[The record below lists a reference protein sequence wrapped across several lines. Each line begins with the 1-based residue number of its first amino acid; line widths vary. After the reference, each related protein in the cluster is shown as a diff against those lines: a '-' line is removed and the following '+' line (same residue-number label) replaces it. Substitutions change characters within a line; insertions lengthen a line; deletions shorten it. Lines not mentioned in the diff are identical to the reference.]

1 MRLRCRS
8 RDLSLD
14 QPVVMGVLN
23 VTPDSFS
30 DGGRHFGLDR
40 ALARAR
46 EMVAEGAA
54 IIDVGGEST
63 RPGAAVPSVDE
74 ELDRVVPVVE
84 RIATEL
90 DVVISMDTS
99 RPEVVEAGCAAGA
112 HLINDIRGFRNPLTL
127 SAAAQAG
134 AAICVMHMQGEPAT
148 MQAAPHYTDVVRE
161 VSDYLRN
168 RITEAIAAGIHR
180 ESILLDPGFG
190 FGKTQAHNLAL
201 FREVRGLTTLGA
213 PLLVGVSRKSF
224 VGHLTAGR
232 PVGERLAGSLAL
244 AALAAAQGARV
255 LRAHDVAAT
264 LDAIRVGATV
274 GFDQG
279 EA

>member
-1 MRLRCRS
+1 
-8 RDLSLD
+8 
-14 QPVVMGVLN
+14 
-23 VTPDSFS
+23 
-30 DGGRHFGLDR
+30 
-40 ALARAR
+40 
-46 EMVAEGAA
+46 MVAEGAA

-63 RPGAAVPSVDE
+63 RPGAVVPSVAE

-112 HLINDIRGFRNPLTL
+112 HLINDIRGFRNPMTL
-127 SAAAQAG
+127 AAAAQAG

-148 MQAAPHYTDVVRE
+148 MQVAPHYTDVVRE
-161 VSDYLRN
+161 VSDYLRD
-168 RITEAIAAGIHR
+168 RIAEAVAAGIHR

-201 FREVRGLTTLGA
+201 FREIGELTRLGA

-232 PVGERLAGSLAL
+232 PVGERLAGSVAL

-264 LDAIRVGATV
+264 LDAIRVGAAV